1 MPRFFALLVVVA
13 AAGAV
18 TAAAAAER
26 FPILQPEQM
35 NAEQKKLL
43 DALLAGPRGGGD
55 ASPERCRRCC
65 AAGRS
70 MLDAQP
76 RLGNRLQ
83 NVGAYIRYKTS
94 LPLKLNEFA
103 ILITAREWNSQYEW
117 YAHYPLAMKAGLDAK
132 LADELALGKRPFG
145 MKDDEAAV
153 YDFCIELHRTRNVD
167 DAAFNR
173 ALACSASRVWSISI
187 GVSGYYTAVS
197 MTLNV
202 ARVIRRTM
210 CRCRSS
216 RSTARE
222 ASERAARMTSP
233 SPCVRGEGRDEGA
246 FRRGQNCGGA
256 PSPPR
261 FARRPTARWER

>member
-1 MPRFFALLVVVA
+1 MRRIFVLLALVLA
-13 AAGAV
+13 AAASTA

-55 ASPERCRRCC
+55 ASPEAVQKMLRGGPFN
-65 AAGRS
+65 AWMRS
-70 MLDAQP
+70 PD
-76 RLGNRLQ
+76 LGNRLQ
-83 NVGAYIRYKTS
+83 NVGAYIRYETS

-103 ILITAREWNSQYEW
+103 ILITAREWTSQYEW

-132 LADELALGKRPFG
+132 LADELALGKRPSA

-153 YDFCIELHRTRNVD
+153 YDCIELHRTRNVD

-173 ALACSASRVWSISI
+173 ALALFGEQGVVDLI

-202 ARVIRRTM
+202 AQVM
-210 CRCRSS
+210 PPDGVPLPLKPLNGARS
-216 RSTARE
+216 E
-222 ASERAARMTSP
+222 
-233 SPCVRGEGRDEGA
+233 
-246 FRRGQNCGGA
+246 
-256 PSPPR
+256 
-261 FARRPTARWER
+261 